1 MTKEEAHDRAILAI
15 CRPMIEDFRAG
26 LIDAERLKKD
36 ILRRRAEIEEHVR
49 ALLEIAAAAPALCV
63 VCATTATTKIKDKD
77 YCDRHA
83 RLVPRQIPDN
93 P

>member
-15 CRPMIEDFRAG
+15 C
-26 LIDAERLKKD
+26 
-36 ILRRRAEIEEHVR
+36 RRAEIEEHVR